1 MADYGNDVKL
11 YRIKSGR
18 YSSSFIKAVA
28 MAIHREVLE
37 PEELEYMLTNM
48 GQPEITQILYE
59 RVK

>member
-1 MADYGNDVKL
+1 
-11 YRIKSGR
+11 
-18 YSSSFIKAVA
+18 